1 MSSLGVMI
9 SLSLSSKIHCLMLEK
24 AYLSSSFGCFE
35 ITGSELGI
43 ASVKRIDQEVRQEL
57 PIPTCLQDCV
67 QQLDAYFKGTQK
79 EFDLKLDWSGA
90 PEFHKAVWAELI
102 KIPYGRTTS
111 YSAIAEKLGDVKA
124 MRAVGMANRN
134 NPIPIIVPCH
144 RVIAKNGEL
153 QGYYYGLEMK
163 RKLLELENP
172 MSFAEQGSLF

>member
-1 MSSLGVMI
+1 
-9 SLSLSSKIHCLMLEK
+9 MLEK
-24 AYLSSSFGCFE
+24 AYANSPFGCFE
-35 ITGSELGI
+35 ILGSELGI
-43 ASVKRIDQEVRQEL
+43 RSVKLIGNSECPNL
-57 PIPTCLQDCV
+57 PIPRYLQDGV
-67 QQLDAYFKGTQK
+67 TQLEAYFRGEQQ

-90 PEFHKAVWAELI
+90 AEFNKAVWSELL

-144 RVIAKNGEL
+144 RVIAKNGNL
-153 QGYYYGLEMK
+153 HGYFYGLDMK